1 MKFSQIKMNFD
12 AMIKE
17 LNSQM
22 KIDQGKLSLSF
33 ENFIREYMVELERDG
48 VILELSGG
56 IDSAVVAS
64 LCKKAV
70 GSEKVLDLIMPQK
83 DTKKENGNYAV
94 DYAKELNIEAR
105 LVDISPYLEKLNV
118 YIIITVK

>member
-1 MKFSQIKMNFD
+1 
-12 AMIKE
+12 MIKE

-70 GSEKVLDLIMPQK
+70 GSEKVLDLIMP
-83 DTKKENGNYAV
+83 
-94 DYAKELNIEAR
+94 
-105 LVDISPYLEKLNV
+105 
-118 YIIITVK
+118 